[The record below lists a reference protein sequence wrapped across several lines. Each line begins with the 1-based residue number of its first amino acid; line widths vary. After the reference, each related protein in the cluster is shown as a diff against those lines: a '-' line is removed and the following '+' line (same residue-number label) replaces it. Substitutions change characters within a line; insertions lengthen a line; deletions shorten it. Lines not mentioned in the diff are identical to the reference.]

1 MLKKIIW
8 ATDGSPTV
16 ESEYPVV
23 KDLAE
28 SSGGQLIVA
37 HAGEMV
43 SFDTAGIFVDSTD
56 ALQAKL
62 ERTAEDL
69 KGAGLDAELALVKTA
84 PGNAAQSIADL
95 AENIGAD
102 VVVVGNRGY
111 GPVAAIFLG
120 SFTFRLLQIAP
131 CPVLVVPTG
140 GRQHAT
146 AVPGPSRSGRAEAG
160 SLVAGKQ

>member
-1 MLKKIIW
+1 MLKTIIW

-16 ESEYPVV
+16 KSEYPIV

-28 SSGGQLIVA
+28 SSGGKLIVA

-43 SFDTAGIFVDSTD
+43 SAAEAGMFVDSTD
-56 ALQAKL
+56 ALQAAL
-62 ERTAEDL
+62 EQTVEDL
-69 KGAGLDAELALVKTA
+69 KDAGLDAELALVKTSQR
-84 PGNAAQSIADL
+84 NAAQSIADL
-95 AENIGAD
+95 AQNIGAD

-111 GPVAAIFLG
+111 GPLAAVFLG

-140 GRQHAT
+140 GRQHA
-146 AVPGPSRSGRAEAG
+146 A
-160 SLVAGKQ
+160 